1 MCEAM
6 PDRFNLLGL
15 RLNQS
20 QGKKPK
26 AASGIAVSVKQ
37 CGECGLI
44 FADPLPIPESMA
56 DHYGLPP
63 ESYWTTNS
71 FEVETGYFA
80 REVAEAKRLINFQ
93 PGMTALDVGVG
104 LGKSM
109 AVMARE
115 GFDVRGIEPS
125 APFRDRALSFL
136 DVSENRVVAAGIEDA
151 EFGGGQFNF
160 ITFGAVLEHIY
171 DPAAALEKCLRWLKP
186 GGVIQAE
193 VPSSAHLMSKLLNQF
208 FRLAGTNYV
217 TNISPMH
224 SPFHLYE
231 FTPRSFESH
240 GARAGYEIASQ
251 YYSVGSIYHLP
262 KFVHA
267 PLKWMMERNATGMQL
282 TVFLRKLTA

>member
-1 MCEAM
+1 
-6 PDRFNLLGL
+6 
-15 RLNQS
+15 
-20 QGKKPK
+20 
-26 AASGIAVSVKQ
+26 
-37 CGECGLI
+37 
-44 FADPLPIPESMA
+44 
-56 DHYGLPP
+56 
-63 ESYWTTNS
+63 
-71 FEVETGYFA
+71 
-80 REVAEAKRLINFQ
+80 
-93 PGMTALDVGVG
+93 
-104 LGKSM
+104 
-109 AVMARE
+109 MARE